1 MHRATVILILL
12 VCLALYLNTGGGG
25 LVQASPVRSARRQ
38 LPAVT
43 SASRRFIYLSIY
55 VFIWYDGA
63 GVNGRKNLSKIRL
76 FLENGRILLKKIPA
90 VFYGITAEKIIFF
103 LWFTIAPS

>member
-12 VCLALYLNTGGGG
+12 VCLTLYLNTGGWG
-25 LVQASPVRSARRQ
+25 LVQASPVRSADRQ

-63 GVNGRKNLSKIRL
+63 GVNGRTNLFKIRL
-76 FLENGRILLKKIPA
+76 FLENGRFSFKFVLL
-90 VFYGITAEKIIFF
+90 FF
-103 LWFTIAPS
+103 ME